1 MIIDLNAS
9 VGHYPFRGLRY
20 RTAAEVVGL
29 LDRQGIDRAVVTS
42 LHAAFYRDAHRGNE
56 ELFADAARHRARL
69 VPVAA
74 VNPRY
79 VGWERDLAE
88 AVGPWGSRAVAL
100 WPEHHGYKLDDEHGR
115 AALAAIAAR
124 GLPVLLTQRLEDR
137 RQRHRWDQAEDLTVA
152 ALLEAAAAHPTL
164 RFLLVNWAGLDGAR
178 LAAAG
183 LKGRCLID
191 FSRLQVVFRRE
202 VPKLIETLG
211 VDALAFGSHL
221 PFDYVGPALVKLA
234 NLTTLPPADY
244 ERIAWRN
251 AARFLHLPESLP

>member
-9 VGHYPFRGLRY
+9 VGHYPFRGLRH
-20 RTAAEVVGL
+20 RTAEEVVGL

-42 LHAAFYRDAHRGNE
+42 LHAVFYRDAHRGNE
-56 ELFADAARHRARL
+56 ELFAEASRHAGRL
-69 VPVAA
+69 VPVAT

-88 AVGPWGSRAVAL
+88 AVEAWGSRAIAL
-100 WPEHHGYKLDDEHGR
+100 WPEHHGYKLQDEPGR
-115 AALAAIAAR
+115 AALAAVAAR

-137 RQRHRWDQAEDLTVA
+137 RQRHRWDQAEDLTMA
-152 ALLEAAAAHPTL
+152 ALLDAAAAHPTL
-164 RFLLVNWAGLDGAR
+164 HFLLVNWAGLDGAR

-191 FSRLQVVFRRE
+191 FARLQVVFRRE

-211 VDALAFGSHL
+211 VEAVAFGSHL

-234 NLTTLPPADY
+234 NLEGLPRADY
-244 ERIAWRN
+244 EKIAGRN
-251 AARFLHLPESLP
+251 AARFLRLPDSAP

>member
-9 VGHYPFRGLRY
+9 VGHYPFRRLRH
-20 RTAAEVVGL
+20 RTAAEIVGL

-42 LHAAFYRDAHRGNE
+42 LHAVFYRDAQRGNE
-56 ELFADAARHRARL
+56 ELFADAARHGGRL

-79 VGWERDLAE
+79 VGWERDFAE
-88 AVGPWGSRAVAL
+88 AVERGHTRAIAL
-100 WPEHHGYKLDDEHGR
+100 WPEHHGYRLEDEHGR

-124 GLPVLLTQRLEDR
+124 GLPVMLVQRLEDR
-137 RQRHRWDQAEDLTVA
+137 RQRHRWDQAEDLTAAALVA
-152 ALLEAAAAHPTL
+152 AAGAHPSL

-191 FSRLQVVFRRE
+191 FARLQVVFRRE
-202 VPKLIETLG
+202 VPRLIDALG
-211 VDALAFGSHL
+211 VEALAFGSHL
-221 PFDYVGPALVKLA
+221 PFDYVGPSLVKLA
-234 NLTTLPPADY
+234 NLESLPRADY

-251 AARFLHLPESLP
+251 AARFLGLPDATP